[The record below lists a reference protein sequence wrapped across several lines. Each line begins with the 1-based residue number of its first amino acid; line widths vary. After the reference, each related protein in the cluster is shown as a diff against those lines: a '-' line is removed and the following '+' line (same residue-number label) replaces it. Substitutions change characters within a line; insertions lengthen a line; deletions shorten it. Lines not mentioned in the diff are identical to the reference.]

1 MRGIWIGVAGGWV
14 CRCERCLYAIV
25 RVVIGSSANRDD
37 EQKKRPFQILRSSMV
52 VNVRPEP
59 R

>member
-1 MRGIWIGVAGGWV
+1 MRGIWRGVAGGWV
-14 CRCERCLYAIV
+14 CRCGRCLYAIV
-25 RVVIGSSANRDD
+25 RTVVGTWARRDD

-52 VNVRPEP
+52 VNVRPEQ